1 MIEGYLEKRPR
12 FGAGARA
19 HATAVLIGDV
29 ELGAEASVWP
39 CAVLRG
45 DYNRIVVGRGSNV
58 QDGAVLHNDHDKPCL
73 VGEDVIIG
81 HSAVVHGCT
90 VGDRCLIGMN
100 ATILNGAVLGEG
112 CIIGA
117 GALVGEGKVVPPR
130 SLVVGVPGR
139 VLRPVSDE
147 EYERIKTSA
156 ASYRGYASRQL
167 PLAQGD

>member
-1 MIEGYLEKRPR
+1 MIEAYLDKRPG
-12 FGAGARA
+12 FGAGARV
-19 HATAVLIGDV
+19 HASAVIIGDV
-29 ELGAEASVWP
+29 QLGEEASVWP

-58 QDGAVLHNDHDKPCL
+58 QDGAVLHNDDGLPCL

-100 ATILNGAVLGEG
+100 ATILNGAVVGEG
-112 CIIGA
+112 SVIGA
-117 GALVGEGKVVPPR
+117 GALVGEGKIIPPR

-139 VLRPVSDE
+139 VVRPVSDDE
-147 EYERIKTSA
+147 FERIKASA
-156 ASYRGYASRQL
+156 ASYRGYASRLL
-167 PLAQGD
+167 PLAKLG